1 MPTGQAQ
8 GEGIIHEGL
17 GGAGRAPGTIP
28 EVCPYCGGEHRGGN
42 RCEHCA
48 GFVDPLSRQATQNE
62 MGPWFV
68 RDESRPFRPGCRL
81 ETLERWVRSGR
92 ITPDTIIRGP
102 STHQNWLPAVRVPGI
117 ARLFGRCHACG
128 GTVEPTDTICAPCGA
143 GLEATRDRQHLGLS
157 PVRALPGRS
166 DPEQVALSLIGAR
179 ANGTPAPAAN
189 APAPA
194 TPPPVP
200 AQDEATRRARR
211 LERELRA
218 LARRANIAWCLAAV
232 LAFLSGMLLVL
243 HRVSP
248 GRAHSAGETPA
259 VEIAAP

>member
-8 GEGIIHEGL
+8 GEGVVHEAV
-17 GGAGRAPGTIP
+17 GGADRTAVPVA

-102 STHQNWLPAVRVPGI
+102 STHQNWLPAIRVPGV

-128 GTVEPTDTICAPCGA
+128 GAVEATDSICAACGA
-143 GLEATRDRQHLGLS
+143 GLETTRDRQHLGLS

-166 DPEQVALSLIGAR
+166 DPERVALSLIGAQM
-179 ANGTPAPAAN
+179 NGSPAPVSQATPPTPAPRM
-189 APAPA
+189 
-194 TPPPVP
+194 
-200 AQDEATRRARR
+200 DEATRRTRR

-218 LARRANIAWCLAAV
+218 AARRANIAWCLAAV
-232 LAFLSGMLLVL
+232 LAFLSGMMLVL
-243 HRVSP
+243 HRASP
-248 GRAHSAGETPA
+248 GRAHTTGETPT
-259 VEIAAP
+259 VETAAP